1 MLADR
6 AARTTRAAWR
16 NAATGA
22 DYTRALAP
30 RLSAGRRQ
38 HGADSSRIVK
48 PQLHHLGGAHYR
60 ARLVLR
66 LLPFRFG
73 HRIVDDAGADLNVK
87 HSLLQYG
94 GANRDC
100 RIHIVLK
107 ADIADGA
114 RINTAARGLEL
125 VDDLHRTHFW
135 RAADRARGKRRREN
149 VEAREPLLQRAFDIR
164 HDVHHVRIAL
174 DRHL

>member
-38 HGADSSRIVK
+38 YGADSSRIVK
-48 PQLHHLGGAHYR
+48 PQLHHLRGAQYR

-66 LLPFRFG
+66 LLPFCLG
-73 HRIVDDAGADLNVK
+73 DRIVDDTGADLNVK
-87 HSLLQYG
+87 HSLLQNG
-94 GANRDC
+94 GTNRD
-100 RIHIVLK
+100 RRVHVGLK

-114 RINTAARGLEL
+114 RITNEARGLGL
-125 VDDLHRTHFW
+125 VDALH
-135 RAADRARGKRRREN
+135 
-149 VEAREPLLQRAFDIR
+149 
-164 HDVHHVRIAL
+164 
-174 DRHL
+174 